1 MITIPHPAPHT
12 TRSKLKAITLD
23 VCENPRQ
30 FTSYEL
36 AALLAYL
43 APQNPK
49 KVCTDGLELAGKLTD
64 SLLSVVRV
72 EKGYVYNSHP
82 KIILKA
88 KTTADDGWYDTK
100 TLVRSQYSAEFHA
113 PDVFSRVRRVSP
125 VVIDNLKSRITK
137 SGGYYQIS
145 DASKFSKVLLDG
157 AANSDEDTSFFIAD
171 IGEKDFVIFG
181 ENEMSSFILKAGV

>member
-12 TRSKLKAITLD
+12 TRSKLKAIMID

-30 FTSYEL
+30 LTSYEL

-49 KVCTDGLELAGKLTD
+49 KVCVDGLELAGKLTD

-72 EKGYVYNSHP
+72 EGGYAYNSHP
-82 KIILKA
+82 KLILKA

-100 TLVRSQYSAEFHA
+100 TLVRSQYAAEFNA
-113 PDVFSRVRRVSP
+113 PDVFSIVRRVSP
-125 VVIDNLKSRITK
+125 VVLGNLKSRSTK
-137 SGGYYQIS
+137 NGGYYQIS
-145 DASKFSKVLLDG
+145 DTSKFSKVLCRRF
-157 AANSDEDTSFFIAD
+157 AVAKKVVFS
-171 IGEKDFVIFG
+171 IFK
-181 ENEMSSFILKAGV
+181 S